1 MRAGVKV
8 RVRARVQVWEW
19 EWVGVEAVV
28 AASSGGQWRGFQG
41 WRSGARGG
49 LGEGE
54 GRGVGVY
61 PEVAYPDVAA
71 IYSLVTALTTASGR

>member
-1 MRAGVKV
+1 MVGNGEGFRGGGAV
-8 RVRARVQVWEW
+8 R
-19 EWVGVEAVV
+19 G
-28 AASSGGQWRGFQG
+28 
-41 WRSGARGG
+41 GG